1 MEHRSY
7 MGRGAGPSIVPIAVL
22 LMLLSDISMAE
33 GSNQNAEERG
43 IEIFRTLPHDQSSF
57 TQGLELQGSSI
68 FESSGLY
75 GHSRISEIDTQ
86 NGEIIRQ
93 TMIDDSYF
101 GEGITVKGQTIIMLT
116 WRAGVALEFDISNF
130 SIIGNFSFEGEGWGI
145 CYNGEHIVT
154 SNGTSELSFR
164 DPDSFEIEFTT
175 MVTWDGVPV
184 SNLNELECVGDKI
197 YANIWME
204 ETILSISATSGEVDF
219 FSSPLSLT
227 SIQGNSPEEVLNGI
241 AFDHISGSFWITGKN
256 WTQMYLVN
264 FTIPEENSS
273 IDKNFQISTSMA
285 ILGVTAIS
293 AILIFRIIR
302 NKKDLET
309 PNFKDS
315 HR

>member
-1 MEHRSY
+1 
-7 MGRGAGPSIVPIAVL
+7 
-22 LMLLSDISMAE
+22 MAE
-33 GSNQNAEERG
+33 DGSQIAEERDV
-43 IEIFRTLPHDQSSF
+43 EILRTLPHDTSSF
-57 TQGLELQGSSI
+57 TQGLEVLGNSI

-75 GHSRISEIDTQ
+75 GFSRISEIDSQ

-93 TMIDDSYF
+93 TKIDDSYF
-101 GEGITVKGQTIIMLT
+101 GEGITIKDQSIIMLT
-116 WRAGVALEFDISNF
+116 WKAGVALQIDLSNF

-154 SNGTSELSFR
+154 SNGTSGLSFR
-164 DPDSFEIEFTT
+164 DPDSFEINFTI

-204 ETILSISATSGEVDF
+204 DTIVRISATSGEVDF
-219 FSSPLSLT
+219 FTSPLSLT
-227 SIQGNSPEEVLNGI
+227 SIQGNGTEEVLNGI
-241 AFDHISGSFWITGKN
+241 AFDQITGSFWITGKN

-285 ILGVTAIS
+285 IFGATAIS